1 MSINARTEGVAA
13 PEVRKQLDLLRRNI
27 TRVIRGKDSVVD
39 KVLITLAAG
48 GHALLEDLPGLGKT
62 TLAYCLARSIDC
74 DFRRIQF
81 TSDLLPTDVMGVS
94 IYDEH
99 ERRFIF
105 RRGPIFAN
113 IVLADEINR
122 TTPKTQSA
130 LLEVMDRGKVSVEG
144 ETQDV
149 GSPFMVFATQN
160 PTDFEGTFPLPESQ
174 MDRFLMRL
182 QMGYPSFDSEMEVL
196 SRGEANRHYDYLDLE
211 PVTDA
216 AAVLRIQEM
225 VPQVFL
231 EDSVLD
237 YLLRIVTA
245 TRSEVDFR
253 NGVSTRGAISL
264 KTAAQARALL
274 LGRNF
279 VMPEDIAEMVTPV
292 FSHRLSLQRYLADPL
307 EERRNVE
314 AVLKRIVDSIAQ
326 PS

>member
-1 MSINARTEGVAA
+1 MSSTQGEVVVAPA
-13 PEVRKQLDLLRRNI
+13 IRQMLDRVRRNV
-27 TRVIRGKDSVVD
+27 TRVIRGKDRVVD
-39 KVLITLAAG
+39 NVLITLAAG

-74 DFRRIQF
+74 NFSRIQF

-94 IYDEH
+94 IYDER
-99 ERRFIF
+99 ERRFVF

-144 ETQDV
+144 QTENV
-149 GSPFMVFATQN
+149 GEPFMVFATQN

-182 QMGYPSFDSEMEVL
+182 QMGYPSFDNEMEVL
-196 SRGEANRHYDYLDLE
+196 SRGDSNRHYDQLDLK
-211 PVTDA
+211 PVIHADDVRVIQ
-216 AAVLRIQEM
+216 AAVPR
-225 VPQVFL
+225 VFV
-231 EDSVLD
+231 EESVLE

-253 NGVSTRGAISL
+253 NGVSTRGALAL
-264 KTAAQARALL
+264 KSAAQGRALL
-274 LGRNF
+274 NGRSF
-279 VMPEDIAEMVTPV
+279 VMPEDVVTMVGPV
-292 FSHRLSLQRYLADPL
+292 FTHRLGLSRYVNDPL

-314 AVLKRIVDSIAQ
+314 AVLKRIVDSLEQ
-326 PS
+326 PA